1 MAIVQNYLAVQSEP
15 MLDGVTMRVVIG
27 PNEGA
32 PVFNMRIFEVQP
44 GKSTPFHRHWWEHEV
59 FILEGSAILKLE
71 ENDIPVSPGTAIL
84 VNRNEKHQFINIG
97 ETVMKFMCLVPQ
109 EWLENLRSDDSDFRT
124 GTC

>member
-1 MAIVQNYLAVQSEP
+1 MAIVQNYLAVQPEP

-109 EWLENLRSDDSDFRT
+109 EWLENLRSDDSNFRT